1 MNHHLENPA
10 TLAGQPK
17 YYEQLFELIGHQ
29 EPIYQPADFPVWLAV
44 FAGAMMLTPIA
55 VLVRQIVKR
64 K

>member
-1 MNHHLENPA
+1 MNRQLENPA
-10 TLAGQPK
+10 TLARQPK
-17 YYEQLFELIGHQ
+17 YYEAFVDLIDHQ
-29 EPIYQPADFPVWLAV
+29 EPIYQPVDFPLWLAV

>member
-17 YYEQLFELIGHQ
+17 YYEQLFQLIDHH
-29 EPIYQPADFPVWLAV
+29 EPVSHPDFPVWLAV

-55 VLVRQIVKR
+55 VLVRQMVKR